1 MQDFWHYLN
10 NTEYLL
16 ATLLFCAVFLKC
28 TARAAAAE
36 ISLRTRILLE
46 FGRVVPLGMIEPA
59 VTKAG
64 ELYALGYHEDN
75 AGPFLVTV
83 QRDLTYD
90 HSHKLKLDLYAPQ
103 FAPSPLPA
111 VILIHGGGWKY
122 FNKSATSGYARF
134 LASHG
139 FAAVSVD
146 YRLQTEAKWPAQ
158 LDDLRTALLWIT
170 ENNLKLNI
178 DPHHIAT
185 LGDSAGGHLAAML
198 GLTCNDP
205 QGPQIAAVIAYYGV
219 YDMSALLSR
228 DHLAREN
235 PINQLLG
242 DASDIEQTARDAS
255 PITHVHPG
263 APPFFLVHGTADSVV
278 PVEQTKALAAA
289 LKDAGVP
296 AQTLYV
302 KGADHLLLGL
312 SGPIDPPLVVTD
324 NQVLSFLRRYLW
336 RTTVT

>member
-1 MQDFWHYLN
+1 MPSLQPCLDVLPYLA
-10 NTEYLL
+10 
-16 ATLLFCAVFLKC
+16 ATLLFCGILFTC
-28 TARAAAAE
+28 TARASAVE

-46 FGRVVPLGMIEPA
+46 FGRVVPLGIIEPA

-64 ELYALGYHEDN
+64 ELYALGYHEHN
-75 AGPFLVTV
+75 AGPFLVNV

-90 HSHKLKLDLYAPQ
+90 PHHGLKLDLYTPQ
-103 FAPSPLPA
+103 FAPTALPT

-158 LDDLRTALLWIT
+158 LEDLHTALRWIT
-170 ENNLKLNI
+170 ENSLILNI
-178 DPHHIAT
+178 DADHIAT
-185 LGDSAGGHLAAML
+185 LGDSAGGHLAAMM
-198 GLTCNDP
+198 GLTCSNP
-205 QGPQIAAVIAYYGV
+205 QEPHIAAVVAYYGV
-219 YDMSALLSR
+219 YDMTVLLSR

-242 DASDIEQTARDAS
+242 DTPDIDQAAKDAS

-263 APPFFLVHGTADSVV
+263 APPFLLVHGLDDSVV
-278 PVEQTKALAAA
+278 PVEQTRALAAA
-289 LKDAGVP
+289 LTAVGVP
-296 AQTLYV
+296 VETLYV

-312 SGPIDPPLVVTD
+312 TGPIDPPLLDAD
-324 NQVLSFLRRYLW
+324 NRVLSFLRCRLW
-336 RTTVT
+336 TKK